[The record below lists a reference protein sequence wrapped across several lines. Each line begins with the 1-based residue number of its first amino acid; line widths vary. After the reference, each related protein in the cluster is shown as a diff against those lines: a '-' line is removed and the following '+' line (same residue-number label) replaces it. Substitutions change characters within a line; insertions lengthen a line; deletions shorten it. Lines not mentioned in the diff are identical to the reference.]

1 MMFNSTRDIR
11 IVMPKTALLQIFDE
25 CDQFD
30 HDETGGRILGTFTE
44 EKRHLKLKVSALIDS
59 GPRARRSAVM
69 FFQDG
74 DYQEQVFRKLE
85 SRNPEIEHL
94 GNWHTH
100 HMNGLQ
106 HLSSGDLDTY
116 HRIVNHPKQNT
127 PFFYALLVVSK
138 LGGRDPLNRYSV
150 KHYMFRKG
158 DPKVYEIPQRMVEL
172 VDEKLLNSSAQPT
185 SPPPAKITVAPA
197 SVRTEL
203 ISDQEFV
210 KEFFPNVRPFQS
222 PKLGVYW
229 KGVIELVNR
238 EALEVV
244 AVESSHGKSHSYS
257 LVVREVPSAL
267 EKEIHQLS
275 ENEYPSARAALI
287 HAERTLNRTL
297 YSHRA

>member
-1 MMFNSTRDIR
+1 MMFNATRDIR
-11 IVMPKTALLQIFDE
+11 IVMPKAALLQIFDE

-44 EKRHLKLKVSALIDS
+44 DRRHLNLKVSALIDS

-74 DYQEQVFRKLE
+74 DYQEQVFRQIE

-106 HLSSGDLDTY
+106 HLSTGDLDTY
-116 HRIVNHPKQNT
+116 HRIVNHPNQNT

-158 DPKVYEIPQRMVEL
+158 DPKVYEVPNRMVEL
-172 VDEKLLNSSAQPT
+172 VDEKLLSSSAEPT
-185 SPPPAKITVAPA
+185 PAPAKVSAVPT

-203 ISDQEFV
+203 ISDQE
-210 KEFFPNVRPFQS
+210 
-222 PKLGVYW
+222 
-229 KGVIELVNR
+229 
-238 EALEVV
+238 
-244 AVESSHGKSHSYS
+244 
-257 LVVREVPSAL
+257 
-267 EKEIHQLS
+267 
-275 ENEYPSARAALI
+275 
-287 HAERTLNRTL
+287 
-297 YSHRA
+297 